1 MTLSSNINCNEKG
14 KVNAKKTEVEQKKQD
29 GALSSHNLIPSN
41 KPIEPSKI
49 LEDFEKT
56 LEKKN
61 A

>member
-14 KVNAKKTEVEQKKQD
+14 KVNAKKTEAEKVKQE
-29 GALSSHNLIPSN
+29 GTLSSHNLIPSN
-41 KPIEPSKI
+41 RPIEPSKI
-49 LEDFEKT
+49 LEAFEKT